1 VTLFYHREQEEEEEE
16 ADARLVTIFKDREKL
31 SPRYVPPNLL
41 HRERQIDDLTSFFR
55 DSMVDPSRS
64 FLKPIQIV
72 GPAGT
77 GKTSTVLRFGE
88 RFVSEARKNKGSAQ
102 HVYVNLKL
110 QGGSRVILYRHLL
123 EKATP
128 EVYSSSL
135 SAEEMLRAMLR
146 RLKETSRYLL
156 LSLDEVDYFIKST
169 RETRII
175 YDLTRLNEVDPESGC
190 NVVGVIFVSRNKD
203 FHERLDRAELSALG
217 RITIEFPPYRHEE
230 IVDIL
235 AQRAA
240 DAFNPGTVSEEVLQ
254 YVADMTAS
262 PPIGGDVRYALDTLL
277 YAGTLAE
284 NQNSDRV
291 LIDHVRTIYAEVHP
305 SITEEDIM
313 DLPKKEHLI
322 TLLAVAKSLTGGDAP
337 YVTLKDIRLN
347 AKIVCEERRMKPIDD
362 IDEYV
367 QDLSDRGLVE
377 IRSLKEIGII
387 GAPGEN
393 LESYLDRLLK
403 RISDGLDGH

>member
-1 VTLFYHREQEEEEEE
+1 VP
-16 ADARLVTIFKDREKL
+16 IFKDREKL

-41 HRERQIDDLTSFFR
+41 HRDGQIEELITFFK
-55 DSMVDPSRS
+55 DSALDPARS
-64 FLKPIQIV
+64 FLKPVQIV

-88 RFVSEARKNKGSAQ
+88 RFVSEARRNGVSAQ

-135 SAEEMLRAMLR
+135 SGEEMLRAMLK
-146 RLKETSRYLL
+146 RLRETNRYLL

-169 RETRII
+169 KETRII

-203 FHERLDRAELSALG
+203 FHEKLDRAELSALG
-217 RITIEFPPYRHEE
+217 RITIEFHPYRRDEM
-230 IVDIL
+230 VDIL
-235 AQRAA
+235 AQRASY
-240 DAFNPGTVSEEVLQ
+240 AFQPGAVSEDVLR
-254 YVADMTAS
+254 YVADLTAS

-284 NQNSDRV
+284 NQNSDRILV
-291 LIDHVRTIYAEVHP
+291 DHVRTIYAEVHP
-305 SITEEDIM
+305 SITDEDIM

-322 TLLAVAKSLTGGDAP
+322 TLLAIAKSLTAGDAP
-337 YVTLKDIRLN
+337 YVALKDIRLN
-347 AKIVCEERRMKPIDD
+347 AKIVCEEMGLKPIED

-367 QDLSDRGLVE
+367 QDVSDRGLVE

-387 GAPGEN
+387 GVPGEN
-393 LESYLDRLLK
+393 LARYLDRLLK
-403 RISDGLDGH
+403 RIRDGLDGH